1 MSEFT
6 AEDVEV
12 VRPIA
17 SCDQYSVFEAVS
29 RADSKP
35 VRLTVFS
42 AEVSQCSDFRRAL
55 KSNRA
60 MLMMLQHQSVLRFLG
75 SGESSGQ
82 LYYWTAPTESRSLAE
97 RLQSGRRFS
106 SEDII
111 EIGWQ
116 VCSALQQAHNLG
128 LAHGGLSM
136 ETVLISSNLQV
147 TLSQFGV
154 ARWLK
159 AARESTEGSSSNSA
173 IITVSTLASREEVEK
188 DLSDLASVLHALTK
202 VETSS
207 DSAESSTGNDAARSP
222 SPIAAS
228 SPGTTD
234 TLLERL
240 LARLTSSGNP
250 SQLTS
255 AREFQGRLGEILIGP
270 GDDTMPLVDRRE
282 STGTSKRSII
292 VELFEPPESLDQ
304 IPSGSRSSAG
314 TARRR
319 QILPLM
325 IVAVIIVL
333 ATLIAGLFR

>member
-6 AEDVEV
+6 AEDVEI

-17 SCDQYSVFEAVS
+17 SCDTYTVYEAVS
-29 RADSKP
+29 RVDSQP

-42 AEVSQCSDFRRAL
+42 ADVSQSSDFRRAL

-60 MLMMLQHQSVLRFLG
+60 MLMMLQHQSVLKFLG

-82 LYYWTAPTESRSLAE
+82 LYYWTVPTESRSLAE
-97 RLQSGRRFS
+97 RLGAGRRFS

-136 ETVLISSNLQV
+136 ETILISGNLQV
-147 TLSQFGV
+147 TLSEFGV

-159 AARESTEGSSSNSA
+159 AARESTEGNSSNSA

-188 DLSDLASVLHALTK
+188 DLSDLAGVLHALTK
-202 VETSS
+202 VDSS
-207 DSAESSTGNDAARSP
+207 VDAPESATGSENARSR
-222 SPIAAS
+222 STAAAS
-228 SPGTTD
+228 GPGMTG

-240 LARLTSSGNP
+240 LVRLTSSESP
-250 SQLTS
+250 AQLTS

-270 GDDTMPLVDRRE
+270 GDDAMPLVDRRE

-292 VELFEPPESLDQ
+292 VELFEPPESSDL
-304 IPSGSRSSAG
+304 IPSASRSSAG
-314 TARRR
+314 SARRR

-325 IVAVIIVL
+325 IVVAIIVL
-333 ATLIAGLFR
+333 ATLLAGLFR